1 MAKQSII
8 QREYKRQR
16 LVAKYS
22 DQRLELK
29 TIIKDVNS
37 SDEEKVAAQNKLQ
50 SLPVNSSK
58 TRLRRRCKLTGRPHG
73 NFRKFGISRNMIRQ
87 LAMSGNIPGIT
98 KASW

>member
-16 LVAKYS
+16 LVAKYADKRS
-22 DQRLELK
+22 ALK
-29 TIIKDVNS
+29 ATIQDVNTTE
-37 SDEEKVAAQNKLQ
+37 EEKIAAQHKLQ
-50 SLPVNSSK
+50 ALPVNSSK

-73 NFRKFGISRNMIRQ
+73 NFRKFGISRNMIRK